1 MASVQILL
9 VPHLHVAG
17 VQNQKKQNQSQE
29 EYSLG
34 QLSRDWGN
42 QTLTRK
48 PCLVPK
54 KGGNSDMIL
63 IRRRRGMPYTMYTVL
78 LYTKHTKAPRPWP
91 WGAAKNKTKRAEQ
104 RVT

>member
-1 MASVQILL
+1 LGQLRAVRGIRAK
-9 VPHLHVAG
+9 P
-17 VQNQKKQNQSQE
+17 KQNQSQE